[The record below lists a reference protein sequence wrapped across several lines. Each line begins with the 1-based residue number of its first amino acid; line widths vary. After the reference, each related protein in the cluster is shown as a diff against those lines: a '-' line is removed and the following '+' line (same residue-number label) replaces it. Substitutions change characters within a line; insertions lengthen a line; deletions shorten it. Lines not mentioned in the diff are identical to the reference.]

1 MIVNN
6 NRHNDGANTVN
17 KVHYFDNDA
26 NSWRANI
33 ILVWMFTVIMLVM
46 ILGLQWYRLEIKL
59 REHFGKRCVW
69 LKWN

>member
-26 NSWRANI
+26 NS
-33 ILVWMFTVIMLVM
+33 
-46 ILGLQWYRLEIKL
+46 
-59 REHFGKRCVW
+59 
-69 LKWN
+69 